1 MTQSTYLTVHQ
12 SWKMQRRVERN
23 KIGLTISVW
32 PRSLML
38 QALFNLGPSV
48 TQLIQNVGIE
58 TEQIRG

>member
-1 MTQSTYLTVHQ
+1 MQSTYLTVHQ

-23 KIGLTISVW
+23 KMRLTVGVW
-32 PRSLML
+32 SRSLML

-48 TQLIQNVGIE
+48 LQLIQNVGPE